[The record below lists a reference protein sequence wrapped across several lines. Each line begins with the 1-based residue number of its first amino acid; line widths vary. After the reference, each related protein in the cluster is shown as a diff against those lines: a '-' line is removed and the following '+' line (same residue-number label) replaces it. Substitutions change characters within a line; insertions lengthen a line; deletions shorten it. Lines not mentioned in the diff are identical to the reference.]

1 MEEKRKKKEYEQEI
15 ADLERELMHS
25 SSKGMVVTCSFFFL
39 PVGAQ
44 ASEIE
49 KMLTAAFEE
58 EKAMQIFQKQQLK
71 QSWDESVARK
81 RSQVDAVPDF
91 DFSKA
96 GASSVMIM
104 NGEDNGRLER
114 LKMQKQQMRQWIQEQ
129 ISEKSYLKSVHTDDN
144 QSYNDLMKLM
154 DEIREAGEREEFEM
168 RSFVNKTV
176 RADNEEL
183 AMAQKMRRQIQNSIN
198 DKDNKA
204 LATSLNCFDEHPT
217 DIMDANGRVRRI
229 DMFRG
234 FTEEQRRLVFLEN
247 QELIRQRALAKI
259 NSDETDYSWMMQQ
272 EMANRAMEQAAYEE
286 EQMRLSMKQ
295 QHLDYLSSQIEE
307 QKRVKQDWDRT
318 KYGAIEPGFF
328 DSFGTSAR

>member
-1 MEEKRKKKEYEQEI
+1 
-15 ADLERELMHS
+15 
-25 SSKGMVVTCSFFFL
+25 
-39 PVGAQ
+39 
-44 ASEIE
+44 
-49 KMLTAAFEE
+49 MLTAAFEE

-71 QSWDESVARK
+71 QSWDESVAFK

-96 GASSVMIM
+96 GPSSVMVM
-104 NGEDNGRLER
+104 NGEDNGRLDR
-114 LKMQKQQMRQWIQEQ
+114 LKMQKQQMRQWIQAQ
-129 ISEKSYLKSVHTDDN
+129 ISEKSYLKSVHIDDN

-154 DEIREAGEREEFEM
+154 DEIREAGEREEAEM
-168 RSFVNKTV
+168 RAFVNKTV

-204 LATSLNCFDEHPT
+204 LATSLNCFDETPT
-217 DIMDANGRVRRI
+217 DIMDTNGRVRRI

-247 QELIRQRALAKI
+247 QELIRQRVLAKM
-259 NSDETDYSWMMQQ
+259 NSDETDYSWVLQQ
-272 EMANRAMEQAAYEE
+272 EMANRAMEQSAYEE

-295 QHLDYLSSQIEE
+295 QHLDYLSMQIEE
-307 QKRVKQDWDRT
+307 QKRAQQEWDRT